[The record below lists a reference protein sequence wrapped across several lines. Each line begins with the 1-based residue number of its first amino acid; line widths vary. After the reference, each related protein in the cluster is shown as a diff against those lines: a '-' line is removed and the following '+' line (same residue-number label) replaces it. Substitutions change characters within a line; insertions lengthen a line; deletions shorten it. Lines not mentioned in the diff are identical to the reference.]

1 MAVQKTAAIAARDLS
16 LVRDA
21 TTPDLCNEMDS
32 IEFLKF
38 QGASVVCNSR
48 TQLGK
53 RQHGWISILLQLDQ
67 ACSSALAQTS
77 KIEAKGNGA
86 CPLKPTKTLTKQHR
100 GTTQIATLKM
110 HVRNG
115 DLQDALQQPA
125 TRIEAFMPQ
134 LLEGVVAGVPIGGI
148 EKPDGLPKTGIS
160 HQALFLRTGLW
171 GHAVVNDAP
180 ASSRKACANGS
191 TQE

>member
-1 MAVQKTAAIAARDLS
+1 MAVPQIAAIVARDLS
-16 LVRDA
+16 PVRDA
-21 TTPDLCNEMDS
+21 TTPDLRNETDF
-32 IEFLKF
+32 IVILKF

-53 RQHGWISILLQLDQ
+53 GQHSGISILLQLEQ
-67 ACSSALAQTS
+67 TCSSDLAQTS

-86 CPLKPTKTLTKQHR
+86 APLKPTKALTEQHR
-100 GTTQIATLKM
+100 GTTEIATLKM

-115 DLQDALQQPA
+115 NLQDALQQPA

-134 LLEGVVAGVPIGGI
+134 LLEGVVAGVPLGGI
-148 EKPDGLPKTGIS
+148 EKPDGLPETGIS

-180 ASSRKACANGS
+180 ASSQGACASGS